1 MATAVFSA
9 TFEIKDL
16 FNDPQVKK
24 ALREREER
32 YNGNMLWLNED
43 LDKKVKDAES
53 RVRKRERVCGEE
65 WRHRCLRDLPS
76 LEGTLDSRIT
86 RSENMRLR
94 RQLVPLHC
102 GKFIPTKEERVEE
115 SREQK
120 IWHCGHGIGWSGE
133 KSKSV
138 QNKHLLAAHDGL
150 RDKTC
155 SIFHADHQMEKK
167 GNNTQRQYLRFMKDA
182 VEGDIIFFHCTKFGG
197 LTHFGVYTGETND
210 IPYMNYDGLPEIQTK
225 ISVDFWRP
233 LSRSMNGTGRN
244 STLYEVKPGDK
255 HYYTYRYF
263 K

>member
-1 MATAVFSA
+1 MATAVFSV
-9 TFEIKDL
+9 TFDIKDL

-24 ALREREER
+24 AMREREER
-32 YNGNMLWLNED
+32 YNGNMLWLDKD

-53 RVRKRERVCGEE
+53 RVRKRERVGSEE

-76 LEGTLDSRIT
+76 LEGTLDSRIAL
-86 RSENMRLR
+86 SANMRLR
-94 RQLVPLHC
+94 SQLVPLHC
-102 GKFIPTKEERVEE
+102 DKFIPTKEERVEE

-133 KSKSV
+133 KSESAKD
-138 QNKHLLAAHDGL
+138 KHLIAARDGL

-155 SIFHADHQMEKK
+155 SIFHAEWQLEKK
-167 GNNTQRQYLRFMKDA
+167 GNNTQRQYQRFMKDA

-210 IPYMNYDGLPEIQTK
+210 IPYMNHNGLPEIQTK

-255 HYYTYRYF
+255 NYYTYRYF